1 MKRKAVL
8 MILLMIA
15 GIVSAQTEVEIF
27 PDKLNI
33 QPFNANTL
41 EPKLGFVFQ
50 TNQNNLDLDIG
61 NSMDIVQWKNGSSN
75 YSVGADLFT
84 YTLLR
89 KEANFHFPVDA
100 VDYLFGIN
108 FSYKKRLDNSSFGFR
123 GRISHISTHFVD
135 GHFDEINDQWMNGLA
150 PIVYSREFIEL
161 MPFYEFDDLRFYL
174 GGTYTFHID
183 PTRLGKYNFQFGFDY
198 FIKNKISEV
207 VTPFIGY
214 DFRLVKVASNYT
226 GNNSFNLGIKL
237 GKPQE
242 KGISIFYHYY
252 SGDNLHGEYVDF
264 KSTYSAIGVNL
275 DL

>member
-1 MKRKAVL
+1 MKHKITL
-8 MILLMIA
+8 FIFLITA
-15 GIVSAQTEVEIF
+15 GIVTAQTVVEYF

-33 QPFNANTL
+33 QPFTANTL

-50 TNQNNLDLDIG
+50 TNENKLDLDIG
-61 NSMDIVQWKNGSSN
+61 NSMDIVQWKNGSSD

-108 FSYKKRLDNSSFGFR
+108 FSYKDQMDNSSFGFR

-135 GHFDEINDQWMNGLA
+135 GHYDEITGQWLNGLD

-161 MPFYEFDDLRFYL
+161 MPFYEFDNIRCYL

-183 PTRLGKYNFQFGFDY
+183 PAQLGKYNFQFGFDY
-198 FIKNKISEV
+198 FMKNKISEV
-207 VTPFIGY
+207 VTPFVGY
-214 DFRLVKVASNYT
+214 DFRLVKVFSNYS
-226 GNNSFNLGIKL
+226 GNNSFNMGIKL
-237 GKPQE
+237 GKPQG
-242 KGISIFYHYY
+242 KGISVFYHYY
-252 SGDNLHGEYVDF
+252 SGDDLHGQYVYF
-264 KSTYSAIGVNL
+264 KSTYSAIGINL